1 MGHRD
6 ATGWHIDVQGAVQ
19 GGVKPDKWYNM
30 LIAVNGLNVT
40 LVVNNNSVFQHTYA
54 PRIVDGYTYALNWGM
69 VGMGSNNAQGSF
81 DNVRVQILP
90 PQVTFEN
97 TEDFTDGAADL
108 FTGGSSGTWTVN
120 GGRYDA
126 LPAADGTGMSMLDLG
141 TGNLNF
147 NSYLELSAEVDTQNR
162 AGFVFDR
169 YGDESFKFA
178 AIDAANQQLV
188 IGHYTQ
194 KSGWVDDAVL
204 ATVIDPLKDYT
215 LGVSLQGTTVSLTL
229 KETSSPNF
237 QAILGH
243 VFFASTVDGNFGLL
257 AQDGAA
263 SFDDV
268 DVKTNDPA
276 FIEALTAADGA
287 VYENADTAMLTPEE
301 LAPIVVSAIEYWRA
315 AGYDVTAIEGMTVEI
330 ADLPGALLGLV
341 EDGTVYID
349 VNAAGHGWFVDPTP
363 LDAEEYL
370 PNLDG
375 TLSAIAGS
383 DADGRIDLMTVV
395 THELAHALGVVH
407 DDSELMDESLAV
419 GVREVS
425 GDIAESAATEVVESL
440 DHYNILVTSAVDW
453 SGASVGNS
461 PQANLPGSVDSNNAS
476 GPVSAQ
482 TQSTLVFDEV
492 SGEFIEI
499 ENAVAE
505 NTTTIVPDSGVV
517 SADDSEDDWVV
528 MTDPA
533 EGGTYSI
540 DTTAGDTGTSA
551 IDWDAGSAEV
561 NDLVPPP
568 PPGRS
573 GMKHNNGKG
582 ASGN

>member
-1 MGHRD
+1 
-6 ATGWHIDVQGAVQ
+6 
-19 GGVKPDKWYNM
+19 
-30 LIAVNGLNVT
+30 
-40 LVVNNNSVFQHTYA
+40 
-54 PRIVDGYTYALNWGM
+54 
-69 VGMGSNNAQGSF
+69 
-81 DNVRVQILP
+81 
-90 PQVTFEN
+90 
-97 TEDFTDGAADL
+97 
-108 FTGGSSGTWTVN
+108 
-120 GGRYDA
+120 
-126 LPAADGTGMSMLDLG
+126 MLDLG

-215 LGVSLQGTTVSLTL
+215 LGVSLQGTTVNLTL
-229 KETSSPNF
+229 KETGSPNF